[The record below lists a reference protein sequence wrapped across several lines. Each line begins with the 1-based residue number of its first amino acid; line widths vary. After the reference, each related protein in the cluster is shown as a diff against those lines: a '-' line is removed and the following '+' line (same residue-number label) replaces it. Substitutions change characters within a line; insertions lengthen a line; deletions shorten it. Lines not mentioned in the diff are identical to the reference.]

1 MCLPLRVHVHS
12 LQAAEASTAGAKV
25 LRDGA
30 INSGGGKYLT
40 EIDAGRWHQ
49 GLKGFEHTSTLPSV
63 VAAVIQEP
71 HELRSAGTVDVCPKL
86 ETHVHALLAAV
97 FRKYHLHHQTSF
109 HSVLACSF
117 PCSSV
122 QILHGSSI
130 PQGARLRAADRLAPR
145 RAILYV

>member
-63 VAAVIQEP
+63 VAAALGGLRLRCRVLLRLVVLRVVLGLGAAKCFRGADFASLGC
-71 HELRSAGTVDVCPKL
+71 LRSGQSFTWKSLSPSVELGPTSSRSRNSVA
-86 ETHVHALLAAV
+86 AL
-97 FRKYHLHHQTSF
+97 R
-109 HSVLACSF
+109 
-117 PCSSV
+117 
-122 QILHGSSI
+122 QI
-130 PQGARLRAADRLAPR
+130 
-145 RAILYV
+145 